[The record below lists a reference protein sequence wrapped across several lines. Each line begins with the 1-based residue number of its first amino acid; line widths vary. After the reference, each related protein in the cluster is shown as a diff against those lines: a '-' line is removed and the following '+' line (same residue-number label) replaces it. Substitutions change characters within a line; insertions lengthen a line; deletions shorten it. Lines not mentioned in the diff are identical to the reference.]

1 MVNFKIGV
9 VFSKEFSGNDPLG
22 HIGVKLPVYLRLLE
36 LCRKEGWE
44 VYVLTRKTYEGNG
57 IFAGSWK
64 FDKGRFRRTVKPAKI
79 DLVYDRSA
87 GVKFPPA
94 NDESVIWVN
103 RLDFKILAWDKWKAY
118 RQIGKYMPKTFWVKK
133 EGDLADI
140 LPKIETEWVVLKP
153 YNGLKGFGV
162 FIGPKEKAAGFKFEK
177 RYKYYIAQEFVDT
190 SAGIANITP
199 GMHDLRIAIVNA
211 KAVWSHVRVPQKG
224 SFMANAA
231 QGGTLT
237 EVDYSQVPESIK
249 KIVGEIAERFLI
261 GYDNPAYSLDFGIG
275 KDGIP
280 KIFEINDQIGF
291 PKWEM
296 KQRDVFLKELVY
308 DFARKLK
315 DRKS

>member
-211 KAVWSHVRVPQKG
+211 KAVWSHVRVPEKG

-308 DFARKLK
+308 NFARKLN
-315 DRKS
+315 DRKN

>member
-64 FDKGRFRRTVKPAKI
+64 FDKGRFRRTVKPVKI

-199 GMHDLRIAIVNA
+199 GMHDLRVAIVNA
-211 KAVWSHVRVPQKG
+211 KAVWSHVRVPEKG

>member
-308 DFARKLK
+308 NFARKLN
-315 DRKS
+315 DRKN